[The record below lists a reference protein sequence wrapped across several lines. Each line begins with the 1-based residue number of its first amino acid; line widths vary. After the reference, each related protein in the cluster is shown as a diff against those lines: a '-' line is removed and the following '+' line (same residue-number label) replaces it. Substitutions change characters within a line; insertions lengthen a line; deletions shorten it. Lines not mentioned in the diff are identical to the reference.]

1 MERKGGYPSSAS
13 FDRQLRDKYEGASY
27 ARDRA
32 EIKGC
37 ILGLFDDAFAGKLD
51 GWKRGNILKD
61 GRGALLLGGINRA
74 STWAAKFSDKS
85 FVANPRCSVKVAEL
99 TNSDR
104 AQHDFWWAVR
114 RRRWLGR
121 SAHDVNRIVACA
133 AGMVRPRG
141 GLRSARP
148 YSLRKALVELGDML
162 GPR

>member
-1 MERKGGYPSSAS
+1 MRQDDKGQSA
-13 FDRQLRDKYEGASY
+13 EVAPAS
-27 ARDRA
+27 
-32 EIKGC
+32 
-37 ILGLFDDAFAGKLD
+37 
-51 GWKRGNILKD
+51 
-61 GRGALLLGGINRA
+61 
-74 STWAAKFSDKS
+74 S
-85 FVANPRCSVKVAEL
+85 FVHAFANPRCSVKVAEF

-148 YSLRKALVELGDML
+148 YSLRKVLVEMGDML